1 MRLQTI
7 QSEKEKRIKIYIS
20 EFKEFYYEGQI
31 LSEYDIYNNFL
42 GHVIINKF
50 IIHKRKNKE
59 KYLCVNLNSLIY
71 KTKNWTLNIECLGE
85 NYRIE

>member
-31 LSEYDIYNNFL
+31 LSENDIYNNFL

-85 NYRIE
+85 NYRI

>member
-7 QSEKEKRIKIYIS
+7 QSEKEKRIRIYIS

-31 LSEYDIYNNFL
+31 LSEYDIYNKFL
-42 GHVIINKF
+42 GNVRINKF
-50 IIHKRKNKE
+50 IEHTRKNKL